1 MKPIIAASLLALL
14 ATLALPAQADNYSV
28 PKNAAFEEE
37 CASCHMAYPPQMLH
51 ADSWRAM
58 MGDLSRHFGSDASI
72 DEKRRIAIA
81 DFLVAN
87 SGGRKTGNT
96 RDAQG
101 KPLLRITET
110 ARFEK
115 KHREI
120 SAATWKRASI
130 KSPANCGA
138 CHTRAATGEY
148 SERSINIPK

>member
-1 MKPIIAASLLALL
+1 MKCHIAPPLFTLLA
-14 ATLALPAQADNYSV
+14 ALALPVHADNYSV

-37 CASCHMAYPPQMLH
+37 CASCHVAYPPQMLH

-58 MGDLSRHFGSDASI
+58 MGKLSRHFGSDASL
-72 DEKRRIAIA
+72 DEKRRTAIT

-101 KPLLRITET
+101 KPLLRISET
-110 ARFEK
+110 ARFAK
-115 KHREI
+115 NHREI

-130 KSPANCGA
+130 KSPANCTA
-138 CHTRAATGEY
+138 CHAQAAAGNY
-148 SERSINIPK
+148 SEHSVSIPR